1 MTNEELR
8 EHLLVVMDAMNKLV
22 PALEAR
28 LSRVDELSA
37 KVDALVTASRELKQS
52 VDGLETARLAHEL
65 TPGRPQ
71 EAAPTDP
78 YR

>member
-8 EHLLVVMDAMNKLV
+8 EHLVVVMEAMNKLV

-28 LSRVDELSA
+28 LARVDELGA
-37 KVDALVTASRELKQS
+37 KVDALVAASRELKRS
-52 VDGLETARLAHEL
+52 VDGLETARLAREL
-65 TPGRPQ
+65 SPGSGQ
-71 EAAPTDP
+71 EAAPADP